1 MSSTRPWAQ
10 NWLGGL
16 IRGAQALHKLEK
28 RARCSSKAET
38 PQMKLL
44 QLEPKLLYLNLSQN
58 MKAERGRRLPEAARG
73 CPRLPE
79 AAQGSIRPRVC
90 RCLEA

>member
-1 MSSTRPWAQ
+1 MYSKRPWAQ
-10 NWLGGL
+10 SRLEGL
-16 IRGAQALHKLEK
+16 IRGARALLMLDK
-28 RARCSSKAET
+28 RARYSSKAET

-58 MKAERGRRLPEAARG
+58 MKAERGRRLPEAA
-73 CPRLPE
+73 
-79 AAQGSIRPRVC
+79 QGSIRPRVC